1 MKNEPQHIET
11 LAVHAGHEP
20 DPATGAV
27 TPPIHPSTTFERDPD
42 GGYVRGHMYVRNSN
56 PNRKMLEDCITALDG
71 ASASAAFASGQA
83 AMTAIL
89 QSLRPGDHVILPTDI
104 YWGTMK
110 LVNDALVPWGLE
122 ASFVDMTDLDGV
134 RAAVRPQTKLLW
146 VETPSNPLLRIT
158 DIAGVAQIARKAGA
172 KLACDNTWGTPVL
185 TKPFDLGADLIV
197 HATTKYLGG
206 HSDVL
211 GGVVST
217 RVADELFERVRLLQA
232 TTGGV
237 PSPFDCWLVLRGVR
251 TLVLRVERASES
263 AGKIADWLATHPN
276 VEAVHYPGLASHP
289 EHAVAARQMSRFG
302 AMLSFQVKGGED
314 RAVETAARVKLFTR
328 ATSLGGVESLIE
340 HRATIEGPDTKTP
353 RNLLRVSVGIEHA
366 DDLIADLDQALA

>member
-1 MKNEPQHIET
+1 MKNEPPHLET

-27 TPPIHPSTTFERDPD
+27 APPIHPSTTFVRDPD
-42 GGYVRGHMYVRNSN
+42 GGYARGHMYVRNSN
-56 PNRKMLEDCITALDG
+56 PNRKMLEDCIAALDG
-71 ASASAAFASGQA
+71 AASGAAFASGQA

-122 ASFVDMTDLDGV
+122 ASFVDMTDLDAV
-134 RAAVRPQTKLLW
+134 RAAVRPQTRLLW

-158 DIAGVAQIARKAGA
+158 DIAGVAKIAKAAGA

-185 TKPFDLGADLIV
+185 TKPFELGADLIV

-217 RVADELFERVRLLQA
+217 RVEDEFFERVRLLQA

-237 PSPFDCWLVLRGVR
+237 PSPFDCWLVLRGIR
-251 TLVLRVERASES
+251 TLVLRVERQCES
-263 AGKIADWLATHPN
+263 AARIADWLAAHPK

-289 EHAVAARQMSRFG
+289 GHAIAARQMRRFG
-302 AMLSFQVKGGED
+302 AMLSFQVKGGEA
-314 RAVETAARVKLFTR
+314 RAFEVAARVGLFTR

-353 RNLLRVSVGIEHA
+353 RNLLRVSVGVEHV
-366 DDLIADLDQALA
+366 DDLIADLDQALG